1 LTSKSSTEEIHKL
14 YEEFYS
20 RRKDFNDFLHN
31 NTTFKVGQIIAL
43 KNSKRFNDNK
53 ELKKDKV
60 NKEGKR

>member
-1 LTSKSSTEEIHKL
+1 MTSKSSTEEIHKL

-43 KNSKRFNDNK
+43 KNSKRINENK
-53 ELKKDKV
+53 ESKKDKL
-60 NKEGKR
+60 NKD